1 MLEQHLSCKNTWKRV
16 NVASKYNVHTLSW
29 GLMHTHTPNQEEK
42 RSATHTEL
50 LEPPGDRDVSH
61 MCHQEGADSEEVRK
75 RKEGA
80 ELLPCIVTLPLRL
93 PSDDIHDGV
102 L

>member
-1 MLEQHLSCKNTWKRV
+1 MLEKLLSCKNTWKRV
-16 NVASKYNVHTLSW
+16 NVASKYNVHTVMGSCT
-29 GLMHTHTPNQEEK
+29 HTHTQ
-42 RSATHTEL
+42 L

-93 PSDDIHDGV
+93 PSDDVHDGV

>member
-1 MLEQHLSCKNTWKRV
+1 MLKKLLSCKNTWKRV
-16 NVASKYNVHTLSW
+16 NVASKYNVHTVMGSCT
-29 GLMHTHTPNQEEK
+29 HTHTQ
-42 RSATHTEL
+42 SYWSLLGTETS
-50 LEPPGDRDVSH
+50 P

-93 PSDDIHDGV
+93 PSDDVHDGV